1 MNSNANPGLEQKLQ
15 AILPLATAWI
25 RDTLAA
31 HAAQARPVT
40 SFGFRRLPL
49 YYPEE
54 LLQRTKVGT
63 LPGKLPVPPLHAW
76 GLDLP
81 AFADFENLNAA
92 GITYL
97 DTYFVQESLA
107 TDESLHFHELVHII
121 QWAHLGPERFLLDY
135 ALGLAQFE
143 YRDSPLETM
152 AYDLQA
158 EFESAFAPF
167 EVEPTIIQKL
177 TCRN

>member
-25 RDTLAA
+25 HDTLAA

-54 LLQRTKVGT
+54 LLQRTKVVA
-63 LPGKLPVPPLHAW
+63 LPGKLPVPPLRAW

-81 AFADFENLNAA
+81 AFAKFENQPND

-97 DTYFVQESLA
+97 DTYFVQEPLA
-107 TDESLHFHELVHII
+107 TDESLHFHELVHVL

-135 ALGLAQFE
+135 ALGLAQFD

-158 EFESAFAPF
+158 EFEQGKFTFQVKPL
-167 EVEPTIIQKL
+167 VLQKL
-177 TCRN
+177 QQLP